1 MKDSEQTK
9 NWYKSIAA
17 TYKSGYLALSTS
29 EARKN
34 WYNSVADAY
43 NKARPSYPQQLITR
57 AVELA
62 KLPSDAIL
70 LEIGCGPGTATVT
83 FAKLGFAMICL
94 EPSQKAWQL
103 AQKNCATY
111 PQIKI
116 VNTTFEEWNLEIE
129 RFDAV
134 LAATS
139 FHWVSP
145 EIGYPKAV
153 AALKE
158 KGYLIFL
165 WNLTPQPDYEI
176 YQILDEVYQTHAPSL
191 SRYEDR
197 ESQEISLINLG
208 KPILE
213 SGYFQDLLSEH
224 ISCQVT
230 YSIDDYLA
238 LLSTLSPYI
247 ALEEQQRHSL
257 FAGLRERLET
267 HCGKTIEISYI
278 SGFHIAQKQ

>member
-17 TYKSGYLALSTS
+17 TYKSGYLSPVTS

-34 WYNSVADAY
+34 WYSQVADAY
-43 NKARPSYPQQLITR
+43 NKTRPSYPQQLITR

-83 FAKLGFAMICL
+83 FAKLGFSMICL
-94 EPSQKAWQL
+94 EPSQKACQL
-103 AQKNCATY
+103 AQENCTPY
-111 PQIKI
+111 PKIEI

-145 EIGYPKAV
+145 EIGYAKA
-153 AALKE
+153 AGALKD

-165 WNLTPQPDYEI
+165 WNLTPQPDYEV
-176 YQILDEVYQTHAPSL
+176 YQLLHEVYQTHAPSL
-191 SRYEDR
+191 ARYEDR
-197 ESQEISLINLG
+197 ESQEKSLINTG
-208 KPILE
+208 KPMIE

-224 ISCQVT
+224 ISCKVT

-247 ALEEQQRHSL
+247 ALEDKQRDRL
-257 FAGLRERLET
+257 FAGLREKLER

-278 SGFHIAQKQ
+278 SAFHIAQKQ